1 MPLADLTQLLLSLD
15 GPQID
20 AIRRLLDS
28 RLMADRHGEVHY
40 PAFEGLAQLTDN
52 ERYLLIRK
60 IPDTTLAEALK
71 AGSEYLRH
79 SMLRACSW
87 TRKHKIAAKMRRLGP
102 IRQSTAEH
110 AIESILAELGRK
122 QASGSICSFL
132 SDNEAKQALDTVQA
146 GLPDEV
152 AAEVRIPEGCAE
164 LLSECLHGASDYA
177 LREVV
182 TGADASDLAL
192 LLLQRQSVTL
202 AQRLLYAGE
211 FRYLRELLAAM
222 PALQAGREAPESGRP
237 DLRLWQIVAPAL
249 LDNDGVSIEDLPC
262 EDTTPA
268 PIPPAPSPLRQ
279 ASVTKQETSQDA
291 GTTTALAVS
300 DNAIEDEVSISA
312 LIEEFEAHLH
322 NLPPVPRRVPFTAS
336 QQRRIGQIAA
346 SDWTLMN
353 KRSEKRALRAFW
365 RRADSRSQSGS
376 K

>member
-1 MPLADLTQLLLSLD
+1 MRLAVPLADLTQLLLSLD

-40 PAFEGLAQLTDN
+40 PVFEGLAQLTDN

-79 SMLRACSW
+79 SMLRACSR

-122 QASGSICSFL
+122 QASGSICGFL
-132 SDNEAKQALDTVQA
+132 SDNEAKQALDTVHA

-182 TGADASDLAL
+182 TGADACDLAL

-202 AQRLLYAGE
+202 TQLL
-211 FRYLRELLAAM
+211 L
-222 PALQAGREAPESGRP
+222 
-237 DLRLWQIVAPAL
+237 
-249 LDNDGVSIEDLPC
+249 
-262 EDTTPA
+262 
-268 PIPPAPSPLRQ
+268 
-279 ASVTKQETSQDA
+279 
-291 GTTTALAVS
+291 
-300 DNAIEDEVSISA
+300 SA
-312 LIEEFEAHLH
+312 
-322 NLPPVPRRVPFTAS
+322 
-336 QQRRIGQIAA
+336 
-346 SDWTLMN
+346 
-353 KRSEKRALRAFW
+353 
-365 RRADSRSQSGS
+365 
-376 K
+376 